1 MYTTQKQI
9 RKSFWE
15 YLKEF
20 NPKLY
25 NKGKRSKRQNEQITD
40 IRVYFCDYVE
50 TLRQDNIITE
60 SMCNKVTL

>member
-15 YLKEF
+15 YLKEG

-40 IRVYFCDYVE
+40 IRVYFCDYIE
-50 TLRQDNIITE
+50 ALRQNNNISET
-60 SMCNKVTL
+60 MANKVTL